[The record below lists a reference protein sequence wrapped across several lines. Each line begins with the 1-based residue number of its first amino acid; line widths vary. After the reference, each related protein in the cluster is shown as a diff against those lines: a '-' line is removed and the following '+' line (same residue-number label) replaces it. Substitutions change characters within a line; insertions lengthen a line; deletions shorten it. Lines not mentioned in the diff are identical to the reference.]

1 MGYLFGRLS
10 RVWNDKLGILHIF
23 LPIFIVSIT
32 ICFFFLNNAFSIP
45 LILIISDLMTFKS
58 NETLCPIMMS
68 DLYKAKSKKE
78 ITLSLSSP
86 FFTALSLDIP

>member
-1 MGYLFGRLS
+1 
-10 RVWNDKLGILHIF
+10 
-23 LPIFIVSIT
+23 
-32 ICFFFLNNAFSIP
+32 
-45 LILIISDLMTFKS
+45 
-58 NETLCPIMMS
+58 MS